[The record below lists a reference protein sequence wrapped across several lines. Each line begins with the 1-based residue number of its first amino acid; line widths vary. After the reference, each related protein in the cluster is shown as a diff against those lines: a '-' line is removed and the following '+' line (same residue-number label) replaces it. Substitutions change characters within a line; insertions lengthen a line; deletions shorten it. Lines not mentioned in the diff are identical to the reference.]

1 MQTQNNVLR
10 KLFILL
16 IGICTALSLA
26 TTNVTFAGTPTS
38 IEKVDIAYDKIDY
51 KPGDALKPTFWRT
64 DSTPKCLVEVPYE
77 TWTEIKKTA
86 DGNWVGT
93 TNHWYSD
100 PEMMDKVEPEH
111 RLTKFEAGKS
121 YRHDV
126 YLEIYDDGYIFD
138 GDKTNFTLADKNLG
152 VPNKSSQVA
161 LNTNTNAT
169 KAIIFEVETLH
180 FDNTTTTTD
189 KVIKSVDIANVNTN
203 LTMSEPV
210 RFSGKA
216 VGSSAEQIDIKEE
229 AWERFA
235 FDEDPRIE
243 DIIKSTE
250 KPRAPIKGGRYYYSI
265 VLTAKDGYVFSDDFS
280 NGLRIRE
287 GSGVSFIL
295 NGVSY
300 THAIDISPDKKTLT
314 VWEFM
319 QPVTPKDG
327 TKEGTAKTGQEQ
339 KDNADKKVT
348 DTHVTKTS
356 VENPKTGEQENA
368 LYTYLIIAFVAM
380 IPLLTYRLWRKTHK
394 IMNK

>member
-1 MQTQNNVLR
+1 MQTQNNALR

-26 TTNVTFAGTPTS
+26 TTNVTFAGTSTS
-38 IEKVDIAYDKIDY
+38 IEKVDINYDKIDY
-51 KPGDALKPTFWRT
+51 KPGDAPRPTFWRT
-64 DSTPKCLVEVPYE
+64 DSTPKCLVMVPYE
-77 TWTEIKKTA
+77 TWTEIKKA
-86 DGNWVGT
+86 PDGNWVGT

-180 FDNTTTTTD
+180 FDNTTKTTD
-189 KVIKSVDIANVNTN
+189 KVIKSVNIANVNTD

-235 FDEDPRIE
+235 FGEDPPIE

-287 GSGVSFIL
+287 GSGVSFTL

-339 KDNADKKVT
+339 KDDADKKVT

-368 LYTYLIIAFVAM
+368 LYTYLIIAFLAM
-380 IPLLTYRLWRKTHK
+380 IPLLTYRLWRKK
-394 IMNK
+394 RIR

>member
-1 MQTQNNVLR
+1 M
-10 KLFILL
+10 
-16 IGICTALSLA
+16 
-26 TTNVTFAGTPTS
+26 
-38 IEKVDIAYDKIDY
+38 
-51 KPGDALKPTFWRT
+51 
-64 DSTPKCLVEVPYE
+64 VPYE
-77 TWTEIKKTA
+77 TWTEIKKA
-86 DGNWVGT
+86 PDGNWVGT

-189 KVIKSVDIANVNTN
+189 KVIKSVNIANVNTD

-235 FDEDPRIE
+235 FGEDPPIE

-287 GSGVSFIL
+287 GSGVSFTL

-339 KDNADKKVT
+339 KDDADKKVT

-368 LYTYLIIAFVAM
+368 LYTYLIIAFLAM
-380 IPLLTYRLWRKTHK
+380 IPLLTYRLWRK
-394 IMNK
+394 NA

>member
-1 MQTQNNVLR
+1 MQTQNNALR

-38 IEKVDIAYDKIDY
+38 IEKVDITYDKIDY
-51 KPGDALKPTFWRT
+51 KPGDAPKPTFWRT
-64 DSTPKCLVEVPYE
+64 NNTPECLVMVPYE
-77 TWTEIKKTA
+77 TWTEIKKVP

-93 TNHWYSD
+93 THHWYSD

-189 KVIKSVDIANVNTN
+189 KVIKSVNIANVNTD

-235 FDEDPRIE
+235 FDEDPPIE

-287 GSGVSFIL
+287 GSGVSFTL

-339 KDNADKKVT
+339 KDDADKKVT

-368 LYTYLIIAFVAM
+368 LYTYLIIAFLAM
-380 IPLLTYRLWRKTHK
+380 IPLLTYRLWRK
-394 IMNK
+394 NA

>member
-1 MQTQNNVLR
+1 MQTQNNALR

-16 IGICTALSLA
+16 IGICTAFSLA
-26 TTNVTFAGTPTS
+26 TTNVTFAGTSTS
-38 IEKVDIAYDKIDY
+38 IYKVNITYDKIDY
-51 KPGDALKPTFWRT
+51 KPGDAPKPTFWRT

-100 PEMMDKVEPEH
+100 PEMMDKIEPEH

-152 VPNKSSQVA
+152 VSNKSSQVA

-250 KPRAPIKGGRYYYSI
+250 KPRAPINGGRYYYSI

-287 GSGVSFIL
+287 GSGVSFTL